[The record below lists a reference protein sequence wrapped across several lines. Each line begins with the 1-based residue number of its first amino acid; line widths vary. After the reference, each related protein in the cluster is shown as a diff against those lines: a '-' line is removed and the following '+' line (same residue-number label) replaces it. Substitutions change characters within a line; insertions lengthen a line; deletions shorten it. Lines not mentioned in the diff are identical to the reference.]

1 MSNDNTNKNFKEIF
15 MMAETQQIHKTK
27 VEPKEERIV
36 RILSKDLEGGLAIY
50 PGLAKIKGVSWSLSN
65 AVCNCLNLDKKRK
78 IGSLSEKELE
88 EISVFIKNPNVPDY
102 MKNRRRDF
110 EKGESKHL
118 IGTDLDLRKDFDM
131 KNKREIWKA
140 EARVSKMR
148 SQAKELITASPEKQD
163 ALVKRLQKQGFNV
176 KNLSDILSLTQKDW
190 LERRLQTIVLRKK
203 LANTPRHSRQLI
215 VHKKIL

>member
-1 MSNDNTNKNFKEIF
+1 M
-15 MMAETQQIHKTK
+15 
-27 VEPKEERIV
+27 
-36 RILSKDLEGGLAIY
+36 
-50 PGLAKIKGVSWSLSN
+50 
-65 AVCNCLNLDKKRK
+65 KRK
-78 IGSLSEKELE
+78 HKIYSRPKRPFDKPRIEEENIVKKEFGL
-88 EISVFIKNPNVPDY
+88 
-102 MKNRRRDF
+102 
-110 EKGESKHL
+110 
-118 IGTDLDLRKDFDM
+118 

-215 VHKKIL
+215 VHKKILVDGNVLDVPSYIVPVELENKIKIISKD

>member
-1 MSNDNTNKNFKEIF
+1 M
-15 MMAETQQIHKTK
+15 
-27 VEPKEERIV
+27 
-36 RILSKDLEGGLAIY
+36 
-50 PGLAKIKGVSWSLSN
+50 
-65 AVCNCLNLDKKRK
+65 KRK
-78 IGSLSEKELE
+78 HKIYSRPKRPFDKPRIEEENIVKKEFGL
-88 EISVFIKNPNVPDY
+88 
-102 MKNRRRDF
+102 
-110 EKGESKHL
+110 
-118 IGTDLDLRKDFDM
+118 